1 MQINHPFESS
11 SSNEIRRSFCSSFCP
26 ARLSRPSTK
35 SSSSDSSSPGEQVGA
50 KKNNI
55 NITLFRTVGF
65 HFHTRAWKV
74 CKVLQLAPTGG
85 TVRAGIGAQSQAS
98 QHTCCAGQIASI
110 FFPPCIVKQP
120 FQKRRNYFLQIILE
134 ECHLLERKT
143 CVKGFP
149 KCM

>member
-1 MQINHPFESS
+1 MINFTNRLNMQINHPFESS

-65 HFHTRAWKV
+65 RFHTRAWKV
-74 CKVLQLAPTGG
+74 CKVSTRTDRWHCESENRRPKLGKSAHLLCGPNCEHFFP
-85 TVRAGIGAQSQAS
+85 TVRREA
-98 QHTCCAGQIASI
+98 
-110 FFPPCIVKQP
+110 IVPEKKKL
-120 FQKRRNYFLQIILE
+120 FLTNYS
-134 ECHLLERKT
+134 
-143 CVKGFP
+143 
-149 KCM
+149 